1 MEAFLNELEKDGLT
15 IFKDM
20 FDKDDIRA
28 LNDVASELSPFVGN
42 IRGEGWQDDIAV
54 HKLAETNDLLTEIE
68 WLYHWSKT
76 PEDNQI
82 INEKI
87 LPVLSNVC
95 NKVFDNED
103 WDWQMSNRY
112 VMTNYKHGLVR
123 GFDVQPHLD
132 APYLWPQRLD
142 CQMAKYLKPGILSLT
157 FMIPLINFTPENGA
171 TAYVRGT
178 HKYIWDT
185 AKWNEAKPVNSQFFK
200 DNYVQPLV
208 EAGSFACFYG
218 NCMHS
223 IMPNNTNEPRRGI
236 IYRAIRQDALD
247 EMEKLGLG

>member
-20 FDKDDIRA
+20 FDKDDMRS
-28 LNDVASELSPFVGN
+28 LNDMAKQLTPTIGN
-42 IRGEGWQDDIAV
+42 IRNKGWHNHIAV
-54 HKLAETNDLLTEIE
+54 HKLAETNDLLTEVD
-68 WLYHWSKT
+68 WLYHWSQT

-87 LPVLSNVC
+87 LPVLSNIC
-95 NKVFDNED
+95 DTVFDGED
-103 WDWQMSNRY
+103 WGWQMTNRY
-112 VMTNYKHGLVR
+112 VMTNYKHELG
-123 GFDVQPHLD
+123 VQPHLD
-132 APYLWPQRLD
+132 APYLWPQKLD
-142 CQMAKYLKPGILSLT
+142 CQMAKYLSPGPLSLT
-157 FMIPLINFTPENGA
+157 FMIPLIDFTPENGA

-185 AKWNEAKPVNSQFFK
+185 AKWNEAKPVNFQFFQ
-200 DNYVQPLV
+200 DNYIQPSV
-208 EAGSFACFYG
+208 EVGGFACFYG

-223 IMPNNTNEPRRGI
+223 IMSNSVDEPRRGI
-236 IYRAIRQDALD
+236 IYRGIRQDALD